1 MTIKFFNKLVRDNVV
16 AQARARGLTV
26 AFHVIEDDT
35 QYLAALAD
43 KLAEEAEEFGASLS
57 VEELADVM
65 EVLMTIIEEL
75 TTPEHAEAVR
85 SQKASVRGSYTRRI
99 YLESIEDDQ

>member
-1 MTIKFFNKLVRDNVV
+1 MTQKFFNKLVRDNVV
-16 AQARARGLTV
+16 AQAQARGLTV
-26 AFHVIEDDT
+26 KSHVIEDDA

-43 KLAEEAEEFGASLS
+43 KLAEEAKEFGASLS

-65 EVLMTIIEEL
+65 EVLMTIIEEV

-85 SQKASVRGSYTRRI
+85 QEKARIRGSYGRRI
-99 YLESIEDDQ
+99 FLETIEEP